1 MANKDHSLDSK
12 IISAALDEFLQKG
25 FDKAS
30 LRTIAKNADVTVG
43 AIYTRY
49 KTKDILFVSLVSPLI
64 EKIKAAFTEIKGD
77 YFSENIS
84 TQENS
89 MLKNM
94 QIESDAI
101 LHILFDDYD
110 RAKLLLCRSR
120 GSSLENFFKMIVDK
134 KIEETSLFFKSAG
147 IENLSDNVIRL
158 FVNAQFNMYFE
169 IINEGYSLNEA
180 KEMINAAIVYHTGGW
195 LSLIDKMNRER

>member
-12 IISAALDEFLQKG
+12 IIDAALTEFLEKG

-30 LRTIAKNADVTVG
+30 LRTIAKNADVTIG

-49 KTKDILFVSLVSPLI
+49 KTKDILFTSLVEPLI
-64 EKIKAAFTEIKGD
+64 KKIADTFSELEGD
-77 YFSENIS
+77 YFSDDIN
-84 TQENS
+84 TQENW

-110 RAKLLLCRSR
+110 RATLLLCRSR

-180 KEMINAAIVYHTGGW
+180 KEMMNAAIVYHTGGW

>member
-110 RAKLLLCRSR
+110 RAKLLLCSSR

-180 KEMINAAIVYHTGGW
+180 KEMMNVAIVYHTGGW